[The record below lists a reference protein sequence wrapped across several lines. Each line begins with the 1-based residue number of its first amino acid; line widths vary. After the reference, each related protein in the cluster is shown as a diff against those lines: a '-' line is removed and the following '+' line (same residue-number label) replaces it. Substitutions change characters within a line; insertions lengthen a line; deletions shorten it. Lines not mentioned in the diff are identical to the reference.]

1 MSRATLPLRVLGAL
15 SMGWPMPEEHDGLPV
30 AWSFDIAPGDNDGID
45 ERHYAIELSTIEGA
59 VSVGFSE
66 RSGSAVQ
73 SIASCT
79 LRPKQIAAVI
89 ERWEA
94 LYSWPY
100 NGELNEATS

>member
-15 SMGWPMPEEHDGLPV
+15 SMGWPMPEEHDGLLV

-45 ERHYAIELSTIEGA
+45 ERHYSVEVSTIDGA
-59 VSVGFSE
+59 VFLGFSE
-66 RSGSAVQ
+66 RSGATVQ

-89 ERWEA
+89 ERWES

-100 NGELNEATS
+100 DGELDEVAS